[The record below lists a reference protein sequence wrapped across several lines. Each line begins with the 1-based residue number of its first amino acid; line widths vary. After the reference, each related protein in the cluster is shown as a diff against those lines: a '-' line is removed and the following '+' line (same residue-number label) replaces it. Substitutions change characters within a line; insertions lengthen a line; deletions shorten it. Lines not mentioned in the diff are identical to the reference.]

1 MKHSKTGHVI
11 SIAAAHLL
19 HDAFTSFFAPLLP
32 LLIEKLGFS
41 YAVAGMLSV
50 VQRIP
55 ALFNP
60 LIGLAADR
68 LVIRS
73 AIVAAPVITIVCM
86 SLLGVAPSVAILALL
101 FFVSGISAA
110 VFHVTAPVFM
120 RQVSGDRIGRGM
132 SAFMSGGELART
144 FGPLLVTA
152 AVSWWGL
159 AGLWKLIPFGLVAS
173 FVLLLN
179 LRKINKKH
187 IQNHHISDKAPL
199 GQTARQITPFFAS
212 ITPVMLFRSFSK
224 TALSTFLPAYMVA
237 TGSSIKTAAVALA
250 LMELMGAAGA
260 LLAGT
265 WSDRIGRK
273 TILVAVAVLSP
284 VLMGLFTIA
293 TPIWQWVL
301 IALMGLV
308 LFANTPVFMA
318 MIHDLNT
325 DRPSFV
331 NGTYMTVNFL
341 TVSTVA
347 LLVGA
352 SADRFGFVATYQL
365 CAAIALGAIPFT
377 CLIAHTNPIQPIH
390 SGLLSEPPRQSIETR
405 SKQHG

>member
-1 MKHSKTGHVI
+1 MKHFKTDHVI
-11 SIAAAHLL
+11 SIASAHLL
-19 HDAFTSFFAPLLP
+19 HDVFTSFFAPLLP

-68 LVIRS
+68 MVIRS
-73 AIVAAPVITIVCM
+73 AIVAAPVITIICM
-86 SLLGVAPSVAILALL
+86 SLLGVAPSVAMLAVL

-110 VFHVTAPVFM
+110 VFHVTAPVLM

-132 SAFMSGGELART
+132 SAFMFGGELART
-144 FGPLLVTA
+144 LGPLLVTA
-152 AVSWWGL
+152 TVSWWGL
-159 AGLWKLIPFGLVAS
+159 AGIWKLIPFGLVAS
-173 FVLLLN
+173 FILLLN
-179 LRKINKKH
+179 LRKIDKRH
-187 IQNHHISDKAPL
+187 IQNHHISNKASL
-199 GQTARQITPFFAS
+199 GQTIRQITPFFSS

-284 VLMGLFTIA
+284 ILMGLFTIA
-293 TPIWQWVL
+293 NPLWQWVL

-341 TVSTVA
+341 TISTVA

-352 SADRFGFVATYQL
+352 SADRFGFVVTYQL
-365 CAAIALGAIPFT
+365 CAAIGLAAIPFT
-377 CLIAHTNPIQPIH
+377 CFIRTHKP
-390 SGLLSEPPRQSIETR
+390 S
-405 SKQHG
+405 

>member
-1 MKHSKTGHVI
+1 
-11 SIAAAHLL
+11 
-19 HDAFTSFFAPLLP
+19 
-32 LLIEKLGFS
+32 
-41 YAVAGMLSV
+41 
-50 VQRIP
+50 
-55 ALFNP
+55 
-60 LIGLAADR
+60 
-68 LVIRS
+68 
-73 AIVAAPVITIVCM
+73 
-86 SLLGVAPSVAILALL
+86 
-101 FFVSGISAA
+101 
-110 VFHVTAPVFM
+110 
-120 RQVSGDRIGRGM
+120 
-132 SAFMSGGELART
+132 
-144 FGPLLVTA
+144 
-152 AVSWWGL
+152 
-159 AGLWKLIPFGLVAS
+159 
-173 FVLLLN
+173 
-179 LRKINKKH
+179 
-187 IQNHHISDKAPL
+187 
-199 GQTARQITPFFAS
+199 
-212 ITPVMLFRSFSK
+212 MLFRSFSK

>member
-1 MKHSKTGHVI
+1 MKHFKTDHVI
-11 SIAAAHLL
+11 SIASAHLL
-19 HDAFTSFFAPLLP
+19 HDVFTSFFAPLLP

-68 LVIRS
+68 MVIRS
-73 AIVAAPVITIVCM
+73 AIVAAPVITIICM
-86 SLLGVAPSVAILALL
+86 SLLGVAPSVAMLAVL

-110 VFHVTAPVFM
+110 VFHVTAPVLM

-132 SAFMSGGELART
+132 SAFMFGGELART
-144 FGPLLVTA
+144 LGPLLVTA

-159 AGLWKLIPFGLVAS
+159 AGIWKLIPFGLVAS
-173 FVLLLN
+173 FILLLN
-179 LRKINKKH
+179 LRKIDKRH
-187 IQNHHISDKAPL
+187 IQNHHISNKASL
-199 GQTARQITPFFAS
+199 GQTIRQITPFFSS

-284 VLMGLFTIA
+284 ILMGLFTIA
-293 TPIWQWVL
+293 NPLWQWVL

-341 TVSTVA
+341 TISTVA

-352 SADRFGFVATYQL
+352 SADRFGFVVTYQL

-377 CLIAHTNPIQPIH
+377 CLIRTHKSDVPIN
-390 SGLLSEPPRQSIETR
+390 
-405 SKQHG
+405 

>member
-1 MKHSKTGHVI
+1 MPKHFKSGNVI
-11 SIAAAHLL
+11 AIAAAHLV
-19 HDAFTSFFAPLLP
+19 HDTFSSFFAPLLP

-41 YAVAGMLSV
+41 YAVGGMLSV
-50 VQRIP
+50 IQRIP
-55 ALFNP
+55 SLLNP

-68 LVIRS
+68 IVIRS
-73 AIVAAPVITIVCM
+73 AIVAAPIITIVCM
-86 SLLGVAPSVAILALL
+86 SLLGVAPSVAMLAVL
-101 FFVSGISAA
+101 FFVGGISAA
-110 VFHVTAPVFM
+110 VFHVTAPVLM
-120 RQVSGDRIGRGM
+120 RQVSGNQIGRGM
-132 SAFMSGGELART
+132 SFFMFGGELART
-144 FGPLLVTA
+144 LGPLLVTA

-159 AGLWKLIPFGLVAS
+159 EGIWKLIPFGLAAS
-173 FVLLLN
+173 LLLLVN
-179 LRKINKKH
+179 LRKIDKRH
-187 IQNHHISDKAPL
+187 IRQHHTSKKAPL
-199 GQTARQITPFFAS
+199 RQTARQIAPFFAN
-212 ITPVMLFRSFSK
+212 IIPVMLFRSFSK
-224 TALSTFLPAYMVA
+224 TALTLFLPTYMVA
-237 TGSSIKTAAVALA
+237 TGSSAKTAAIALA

-284 VLMGLFTIA
+284 ILMGLFTIA

-308 LFANTPVFMA
+308 LFANTPVFLA

-331 NGTYMTVNFL
+331 NGTYMTINFL

-352 SADRFGFVATYQL
+352 SADRFGFVVTYQL
-365 CAAIALGAIPFT
+365 CAAIALGTIPFS
-377 CLIAHTNPIQPIH
+377 CLIRTP
-390 SGLLSEPPRQSIETR
+390 EPDPT
-405 SKQHG
+405 H

>member
-1 MKHSKTGHVI
+1 MKHFKTDHVI

-32 LLIEKLGFS
+32 LLIEKLSFN

-68 LVIRS
+68 MVIRS
-73 AIVAAPVITIVCM
+73 AIVAAPVLTIVCM
-86 SLLGVAPSVAILALL
+86 SLVGIAPSVAMLAVL

-110 VFHVTAPVFM
+110 VFHVTAPVLM
-120 RQVSGDRIGRGM
+120 RQVSGEKIGRGM
-132 SAFMSGGELART
+132 SAFMFGGELART
-144 FGPLLVTA
+144 LGPLLVTG
-152 AVSWWGL
+152 AVSLWGL
-159 AGLWKLIPFGLVAS
+159 EGIWRLIPFGLVAS
-173 FVLLLN
+173 LLLLLN
-179 LRKINKKH
+179 LRKIDKQH
-187 IQNHHISDKAPL
+187 IQRHHIPNKTPL
-199 GQTARQITPFFAS
+199 AKTIRQITPFFAG
-212 ITPVMLFRSFSK
+212 ITPIMLFRSFSK
-224 TALSTFLPAYMVA
+224 TALATFLPAYMVA

-265 WSDRIGRK
+265 WSDKIGRK

-284 VLMGLFTIA
+284 VLMGLFTIS
-293 TPIWQWVL
+293 TPFWQWVL

-377 CLIAHTNPIQPIH
+377 CLVRTHKPDPTHQLRAP
-390 SGLLSEPPRQSIETR
+390 
-405 SKQHG
+405 

>member
-1 MKHSKTGHVI
+1 VTIVILDVVALFSTIRKMKQFKTGNVI
-11 SIAAAHLL
+11 SIAGAHLL
-19 HDAFTSFFAPLLP
+19 HDVFTSFFAPLLP

-55 ALFNP
+55 TLLNP

-73 AIVAAPVITIVCM
+73 AIVAAPVLTIVCM
-86 SLLGVAPSVAILALL
+86 SLVGIAPSVTMLAVL
-101 FFVSGISAA
+101 FFISGISAA
-110 VFHVTAPVFM
+110 VFHVTAPVLM
-120 RQVSGDRIGRGM
+120 RQVSGEKIGRGM
-132 SAFMSGGELART
+132 SVFMFGGELART
-144 FGPLLVTA
+144 LGPLLVTG
-152 AVSWWGL
+152 AVSLWGL
-159 AGLWKLIPFGLVAS
+159 EGIWRLIPFGLVAS
-173 FVLLLN
+173 LLLLLN
-179 LRKINKKH
+179 LRKIDKQH
-187 IQNHHISDKAPL
+187 IRRHHILNKTPL
-199 GQTARQITPFFAS
+199 AKTILQITPFFAG
-212 ITPVMLFRSFSK
+212 ITPIMLFRSFSK

-265 WSDRIGRK
+265 WSDKIGRK
-273 TILVAVAVLSP
+273 TLLIAVAVLSP

-293 TPIWQWVL
+293 TPFWQWVL

-341 TVSTVA
+341 TVSIVA

-377 CLIAHTNPIQPIH
+377 CLVRTHKPDPTH
-390 SGLLSEPPRQSIETR
+390 
-405 SKQHG
+405 

>member
-1 MKHSKTGHVI
+1 
-11 SIAAAHLL
+11 
-19 HDAFTSFFAPLLP
+19 
-32 LLIEKLGFS
+32 
-41 YAVAGMLSV
+41 
-50 VQRIP
+50 
-55 ALFNP
+55 
-60 LIGLAADR
+60 
-68 LVIRS
+68 
-73 AIVAAPVITIVCM
+73 
-86 SLLGVAPSVAILALL
+86 
-101 FFVSGISAA
+101 
-110 VFHVTAPVFM
+110 
-120 RQVSGDRIGRGM
+120 
-132 SAFMSGGELART
+132 
-144 FGPLLVTA
+144 
-152 AVSWWGL
+152 
-159 AGLWKLIPFGLVAS
+159 
-173 FVLLLN
+173 
-179 LRKINKKH
+179 
-187 IQNHHISDKAPL
+187 
-199 GQTARQITPFFAS
+199 
-212 ITPVMLFRSFSK
+212 MLFRSFSK
-224 TALSTFLPAYMVA
+224 TALATFLPAYMVA

-265 WSDRIGRK
+265 WSDKIGRK

-284 VLMGLFTIA
+284 VLMGLFTIS
-293 TPIWQWVL
+293 TPFWQWVL

-377 CLIAHTNPIQPIH
+377 CLVRTHKPDPTHQLRAP
-390 SGLLSEPPRQSIETR
+390 
-405 SKQHG
+405 